1 MTEKRKR
8 LMDSIADILYE
19 LDDEQLEMV
28 LAFVEE
34 LRMKQHS
41 S

>member
-1 MTEKRKR
+1 MTEKHKR
-8 LMDSIADILYE
+8 LMDSIADFLFE

-28 LAFVEE
+28 LAFVEK
-34 LRMKQHS
+34 LRRKQHS

>member
-1 MTEKRKR
+1 MTKKRKR

-28 LAFVEE
+28 LSFIER
-34 LRMKQHS
+34 LRQK
-41 S
+41 

>member
-8 LMDSIADILYE
+8 LMDSISDILYE

-28 LAFVEE
+28 LSFIER
-34 LRMKQHS
+34 LRQK
-41 S
+41 

>member
-28 LAFVEE
+28 LSFIER
-34 LRMKQHS
+34 LRRK
-41 S
+41 

>member
-34 LRMKQHS
+34 LRRK
-41 S
+41 

>member
-8 LMDSIADILYE
+8 LMGSIADILYE

-28 LAFVEE
+28 LAFVEK
-34 LRMKQHS
+34 LRQK
-41 S
+41 

>member
-28 LAFVEE
+28 LSFIER
-34 LRMKQHS
+34 LRQK
-41 S
+41 

>member
-1 MTEKRKR
+1 MTKKRKR

-34 LRMKQHS
+34 LRRK
-41 S
+41 

>member
-28 LAFVEE
+28 LAFVEK
-34 LRMKQHS
+34 LRQK
-41 S
+41 